1 MGWDPFGDIGDF
13 FVDVGDFIGDTTED
27 IGVGI
32 EKFGRDVWESEVT
45 QVAVPTAI
53 GAVIAGP
60 AGAAAGAS
68 YGLSSLQQ
76 EKAIEEAEKMQE
88 KQIAAQKEMQ
98 EKQIELETLKMEEAK
113 QLADVFTKQ
122 DQPLYIAA
130 PRDTV
135 TPAPIQVPLAKPS
148 LFVVGIVCLVA
159 FFIWKRYP
167 WSN

>member
-122 DQPLYIAA
+122 DQPLYIA
-130 PRDTV
+130 
-135 TPAPIQVPLAKPS
+135 PAPIQVPLAQVPLAKPS